1 MFSLFKKA
9 EAPKL
14 DINQGYRNFENEP
27 NKYVVLCVDEQ
38 KTYDEVHMRGA
49 ENLPL
54 RVIEEEM
61 PEFYPEK
68 DVTYYVYAINP
79 ANSKKAGKKL
89 VKLGYDVY
97 DLGSFIDFNGREE
110 GNHARR
116 KRKRR

>member
-1 MFSLFKKA
+1 MFSFFKK
-9 EAPKL
+9 EEIKK
-14 DINQGYRNFENEP
+14 ININDGYRNFENNP
-27 NKYVVLCVDEQ
+27 GKYIVLCVDEQ

-61 PEFYPEK
+61 EEFYPEK
-68 DVTYYVYAINP
+68 DITYYVYAINP
-79 ANSKKAGKKL
+79 AISNSAAKKL
-89 VKLGYDVY
+89 QKLGYEVY

-116 KRKRR
+116 KRRR